1 MNPYDWNIIKH
12 GIYGFLGFPTQV
24 LRTCLATLKT
34 RGTEPQR
41 AESRWPHEIADITFG
56 LLVTDT
62 TWTLH
67 ISCLPLQYMWNIV
80 KPYDFKQKQKR
91 SQRKGSE
98 LHSKTST
105 EIYCWMFQNTRASAC
120 QCYQCWQA
128 TCERLMSCRLQGTI
142 SSFGWSTCSSTLCCL
157 RSIVHH
163 VHLKCWGSVDSV
175 DHTSK
180 LKIAKIIKRYQ
191 KSTRTPYKLRTCTV
205 RDALYVAA
213 GTCRVERS
221 DNRAIC
227 EIHQRAKSL
236 VPGAGSVLFS
246 HNITWF
252 IAWSVAWILPNPCI
266 ENSTR
271 DRPGDDTTEL
281 WPQRYF

>member
-12 GIYGFLGFPTQV
+12 GFYGFLGFPTQV

-56 LLVTDT
+56 LLVTGT

-105 EIYCWMFQNTRASAC
+105 EIYCWLFQNTRASAC

-128 TCERLMSCRLQGTI
+128 ACERLMSCRLQGTI

-180 LKIAKIIKRYQ
+180 NKIAKIIKRYQ
-191 KSTRTPYKLRTCTV
+191 KSTRTPYKLKTCSP
-205 RDALYVAA
+205 RCSL
-213 GTCRVERS
+213 CRCWNLQSGKVWQQSNLWNTSTSE
-221 DNRAIC
+221 
-227 EIHQRAKSL
+227 
-236 VPGAGSVLFS
+236 VVGSRG
-246 HNITWF
+246 
-252 IAWSVAWILPNPCI
+252 WIILIFP
-266 ENSTR
+266 
-271 DRPGDDTTEL
+271 
-281 WPQRYF
+281 